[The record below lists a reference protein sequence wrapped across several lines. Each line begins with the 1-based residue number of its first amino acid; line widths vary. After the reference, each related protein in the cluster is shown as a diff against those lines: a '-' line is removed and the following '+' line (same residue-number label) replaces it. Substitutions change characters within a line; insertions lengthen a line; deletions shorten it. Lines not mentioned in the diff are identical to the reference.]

1 MASRKPRP
9 SKPRPPPADAVDTA
23 WRLFIAVPLGE
34 EVQDL
39 VSHEIAM
46 LRAEGWPVRWVQPET
61 SHLTLHF
68 LGDTEPERAELL
80 RLALPEAVAARAPFD
95 LRTAGLGVFP
105 NFRRPRVLW
114 LGLHGPV
121 HRLELLQH
129 DVGGVLRG
137 LGFAVGDEPY
147 HPHITLGRVRNDDGE
162 LVRLRDLPDAVKG
175 RFVDPG
181 TGAAISPPPVPVPVR
196 EVILMRSHLGKSGA
210 RHEPIASCPLGAPG
224 SVVP

>member
-1 MASRKPRP
+1 MSPRKPRT
-9 SKPRPPPADAVDTA
+9 SKVRPPAPDAVDTP
-23 WRLFIAVPLGE
+23 WRLFLAVPLGDQ
-34 EVQDL
+34 VQHL

-68 LGDTEPERAELL
+68 LGETDRERAELV
-80 RLALPEAVAARAPFD
+80 RLALPEVVATHGPFD

-121 HRLELLQH
+121 HRLESLQQ
-129 DVGGVLRG
+129 DVGSALRG

-175 RFVDPG
+175 RFVDHS
-181 TGAAISPPPVPVPVR
+181 TGAAVGPPPVPVPVR
-196 EVILMRSHLGKSGA
+196 EVVLIRSHLGKSGA
-210 RHEPIASCPLGAPG
+210 RHEPIASFPLGSSRSALK
-224 SVVP
+224 